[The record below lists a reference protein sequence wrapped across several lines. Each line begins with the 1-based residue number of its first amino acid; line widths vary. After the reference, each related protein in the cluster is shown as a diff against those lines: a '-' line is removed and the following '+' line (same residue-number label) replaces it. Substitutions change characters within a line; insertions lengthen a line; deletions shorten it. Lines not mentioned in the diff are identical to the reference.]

1 MSYNIIYSY
10 MYDCSLGWIGVV
22 VTGAGAGA
30 DAGGLE
36 ITGIV

>member
-22 VTGAGAGA
+22 VTGAGA